1 MVKHIR
7 QKFLTAI
14 VLAVLVLSF
23 LSLSLL
29 LTGNSWAIVSIDGE
43 IVPVIEKV
51 EDKQAAEQP
60 QTIQAL
66 QKISQ
71 SALSTQSEASKKDDK
86 EDVGRI
92 RQFLDGLEAKVD
104 IEKIAQT
111 VFQQIIQNKWAWGIL
126 GFLVYAVSFTFLWL
140 LLFCFNPLWLL
151 QINEWLNKHAKQ
163 TVNENI
169 QGRMVIGIPL
179 RFVLLISLFSYHPR
193 VLDAWVKKN
202 IGKATEGFKKIPT
215 VDKRKIH
222 ISCVPVNLNDK
233 LVQSITAKDLQPT
246 FERNPARLL
255 IWGEGG
261 AGKTSLACQIGKWSM
276 AEDKA
281 ERLCKHRMLPV
292 LIEEELGGEQRF
304 TEAIRQQLKILL
316 DQSEPISVELL
327 EQLLKHQRILVI
339 VDHLSEMS
347 EATRQAIPLK
357 NPEFPVKALV
367 VTSRLEEKLDGGNKT
382 TIKPLRV
389 EGNRL
394 SSFMDAYLRQ
404 QGKRELFD
412 DPEYFD
418 ACRKLSLMVG
428 ERNITVLLAKL
439 YADQLIATKEGSEAE
454 DLPDNIPD
462 LMLCY
467 LNRLND
473 SLKEENKPDNLAV
486 HADAKAIAWECLKRE
501 YKPQAANYEDVLT
514 AIASPNMDDDDKK
527 DKAKVRLKYLEKRLC
542 LIRTKEPGYKVL
554 FDLDPLAEYLAG
566 LYLVDD
572 CREDEEKWREFLTE
586 VDSKSGAP
594 EAIKGFLLAVRDCY
608 LAKVPDAKV
617 TDFVPEELGRR
628 TDLDP
633 EKVNEAQLKQR
644 IQRLISQLTVPD
656 VNDRIYAAQEL
667 GEIGSAAKDAVPSLI
682 KALKDED
689 EVVRICAAEALRRI
703 GELKAQVST
712 LIELLK
718 GSNKYVCSLA
728 AETLGKLGRAAK
740 KAVPELREALK
751 DKDEK
756 VRRVAAKAL
765 AGIGQAA
772 KKAIPDLV
780 ATLKD
785 KDREVCQNAAMAL
798 AAIGLPA
805 VAALIEVLKNEDERV
820 RRAAIK
826 ALANMGWEAKDAIP
840 DLIEALKDKNEEV
853 AMQALRALVMIGSLA
868 VPALIEGLNEI
879 NEERFWEYA
888 LGTIAVVGDTD
899 TVKANDLAAAF
910 IERLKDRSWEV
921 RKFAASALGE
931 IGNKSEKTVAALRD
945 ACKDPDDNVREAA
958 EKALN
963 WILSKQKQ

>member
-1 MVKHIR
+1 LGKI
-7 QKFLTAI
+7 
-14 VLAVLVLSF
+14 AVNT
-23 LSLSLL
+23 LSL
-29 LTGNSWAIVSIDGE
+29 
-43 IVPVIEKV
+43 
-51 EDKQAAEQP
+51 
-60 QTIQAL
+60 
-66 QKISQ
+66 
-71 SALSTQSEASKKDDK
+71 
-86 EDVGRI
+86 
-92 RQFLDGLEAKVD
+92 F
-104 IEKIAQT
+104 
-111 VFQQIIQNKWAWGIL
+111 
-126 GFLVYAVSFTFLWL
+126 
-140 LLFCFNPLWLL
+140 FNL
-151 QINEWLNKHAKQ
+151 QINFCHNCSGIDAEFLEFSGFEEID
-163 TVNENI
+163 TV
-169 QGRMVIGIPL
+169 
-179 RFVLLISLFSYHPR
+179 
-193 VLDAWVKKN
+193 K
-202 IGKATEGFKKIPT
+202 
-215 VDKRKIH
+215 KRKIH
-222 ISCVPVNLNDK
+222 ISSVPVNLNDK
-233 LVQSITAKDLQPT
+233 LVQCLTAKDLQPT

-261 AGKTSLACQIGKWSM
+261 AGKTSLGCQIGKWAM

-281 ERLCKHRMLPV
+281 ELLCKHRMLPV

-304 TEAIRQQLKILL
+304 TDAIRQQLKILL
-316 DQSEPISVELL
+316 DESEPISVQLL
-327 EQLLKHQRILVI
+327 EQLLKQQRILVI

-347 EATRQAIPLK
+347 EATRQAIPFK

-394 SSFMDAYLRQ
+394 SSFMDAYLTQ

-428 ERNITVLLAKL
+428 ERDITVLLAKL
-439 YADQLIATKEGSEAE
+439 YADQLIAAKEGSEAE

-473 SLKEENKPDNLAV
+473 SVKEDNKPDNLTV
-486 HADAKAIAWECLKRE
+486 HANAKAIAWQCLKRE
-501 YKPQAANYEDVLT
+501 YKPQSANYEDVLR
-514 AIASPNMDDDDKK
+514 AIASPNEDDDDKK
-527 DKAKVRLKYLEKRLC
+527 DKAKVRLKYLENRLR

-554 FDLDPLAEYLAG
+554 FDLDPLAEYLAS
-566 LYLVDD
+566 LYLVD
-572 CREDEEKWREFLTE
+572 CYGEDEKKWREFLAE
-586 VDSKSGAP
+586 ADSKPGAP

-608 LAKVPDAKV
+608 LAKVPEGKV
-617 TDFVPEELGRR
+617 TDFVPEELGKRA
-628 TDLDP
+628 DLDP
-633 EKVNEAQLKQR
+633 EKVKEAQLKQR

-667 GEIGSAAKDAVPSLI
+667 GEIGSAAKYAVPSLI
-682 KALKDED
+682 KALKDEN

-718 GSNKYVCSLA
+718 GSNKYVCSAA

-751 DKDEK
+751 DNDEK
-756 VRRVAAKAL
+756 VRRAAAKAL

-772 KKAIPDLV
+772 KQAIPDLV
-780 ATLKD
+780 ETLKD

-840 DLIEALKDKNEEV
+840 GLIEALKDKNEEV
-853 AMQALRALVMIGSLA
+853 AKQALRALVMIGSLA

-888 LGTIAVVGDTD
+888 LGTIAALGYTD
-899 TVKANDLAAAF
+899 AVKANDLAAAF
-910 IERLKDRSWEV
+910 IEGLKDRSWEV

-931 IGNKSEKTVAALRD
+931 IGNKSEKTVATLRE

>member
-1 MVKHIR
+1 VVKNIR

-14 VLAVLVLSF
+14 ALAVLVLSF

-29 LTGNSWAIVSIDGE
+29 LTGNSWAIASIDGE
-43 IVPVIEKV
+43 IAPVIEKV
-51 EDKQAAEQP
+51 EDKQAAEP
-60 QTIQAL
+60 TQTI
-66 QKISQ
+66 
-71 SALSTQSEASKKDDK
+71 
-86 EDVGRI
+86 
-92 RQFLDGLEAKVD
+92 
-104 IEKIAQT
+104 
-111 VFQQIIQNKWAWGIL
+111 FQQIIENKWAWGIV
-126 GFLVYAVSFTFLWL
+126 GFLVSAVSLTFLWL
-140 LLFCFNPLWLL
+140 LLFCFKPLWLL

-202 IGKATEGFKKIPT
+202 IGKAIEGFKKIPT

-222 ISCVPVNLNDK
+222 ISSVPVNLNDK
-233 LVQSITAKDLQPT
+233 LVQSLTAKDLQLT

-261 AGKTSLACQIGKWSM
+261 AGKTSLGCQIGKWAM

-281 ERLCKHRMLPV
+281 QRLCKHRMLPV

-316 DQSEPISVELL
+316 DESEPISVELL
-327 EQLLKHQRILVI
+327 EQLLKQQRILVI

-347 EATRQAIPLK
+347 EATRQAIPFK
-357 NPEFPVKALV
+357 APEFPVKALV

-394 SSFMDAYLRQ
+394 SSFMDAYLTQ

-428 ERNITVLLAKL
+428 ERDITVLLAKL
-439 YADQLIATKEGSEAE
+439 YADQLVAAKEGLEAE

-473 SLKEENKPDNLAV
+473 SVKEENKPDNLTV

-501 YKPQAANYEDVLT
+501 YKPQSANYEDVLK
-514 AIASPNMDDDDKK
+514 AIASPNENDGDKK
-527 DKAKVRLKYLEKRLC
+527 DKAKVRLKYLEKRLR

-554 FDLDPLAEYLAG
+554 FDLDPLAEYLAS
-566 LYLVDD
+566 LYLVD
-572 CREDEEKWREFLTE
+572 CYGEDQEKWSEFLAE
-586 VDSKSGAP
+586 ADSKLGAP
-594 EAIKGFLLAVRDCY
+594 EGIKGFLLAVRDCY

-633 EKVNEAQLKQR
+633 EKVKEAQLKQR

-656 VNDRIYAAQEL
+656 AKDRSYAMQEL
-667 GEIGSAAKDAVPSLI
+667 EEIGSAAKA
-682 KALKDED
+682 
-689 EVVRICAAEALRRI
+689 
-703 GELKAQVST
+703 
-712 LIELLK
+712 
-718 GSNKYVCSLA
+718 
-728 AETLGKLGRAAK
+728 
-740 KAVPELREALK
+740 AVPELIKLLK
-751 DKDEK
+751 DKDEQICHKARCALVKIGSAAVSALAKMLKDENVK
-756 VRRVAAKAL
+756 VRRVAVSAIEE
-765 AGIGQAA
+765 IGS
-772 KKAIPDLV
+772 
-780 ATLKD
+780 
-785 KDREVCQNAAMAL
+785 
-798 AAIGLPA
+798 
-805 VAALIEVLKNEDERV
+805 
-820 RRAAIK
+820 
-826 ALANMGWEAKDAIP
+826 EAK
-840 DLIEALKDKNEEV
+840 V
-853 AMQALRALVMIGSLA
+853 A
-868 VPALIEGLNEI
+868 VPALICSLN
-879 NEERFWEYA
+879 
-888 LGTIAVVGDTD
+888 
-899 TVKANDLAAAF
+899 
-910 IERLKDRSWEV
+910 
-921 RKFAASALGE
+921 
-931 IGNKSEKTVAALRD
+931 SE
-945 ACKDPDDNVREAA
+945 
-958 EKALN
+958 
-963 WILSKQKQ
+963 